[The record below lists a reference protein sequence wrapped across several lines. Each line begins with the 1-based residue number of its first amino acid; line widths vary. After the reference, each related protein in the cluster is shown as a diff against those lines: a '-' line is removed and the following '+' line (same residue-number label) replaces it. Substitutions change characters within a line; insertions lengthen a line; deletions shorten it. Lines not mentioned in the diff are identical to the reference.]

1 MITEDQLTLV
11 FSETTKMEGLLA
23 ILLAKDELLR
33 SWVTSWRHP
42 FLNSFALFI
51 THLGEWGLIWL
62 VLGILL
68 LSLHSKLGSGLWRM
82 SLALCLTA
90 LVSNVFL
97 KPVVARPRPFAV
109 IEKLEVLGQRPKTFS
124 FPSGHASE
132 AFAGAYALT
141 QLYRR
146 ARWPSFT
153 LASLIALS
161 RVYIGVHYPLDI
173 IFGSLI
179 GLGCSHF
186 VMGSNAPLCVR
197 KTQKTWI

>member
-1 MITEDQLTLV
+1 
-11 FSETTKMEGLLA
+11 MESLLA
-23 ILLAKDELLR
+23 VLLAKDELLLE
-33 SWVTSWRHP
+33 WITSWRHP
-42 FLNSFALFI
+42 FLNSFALLI

-62 VLGILL
+62 VLGTLL
-68 LSLHSKLGSGLWRM
+68 LSLHAKLGSGLWRM
-82 SLALCLTA
+82 ILALCLTA
-90 LVSNVFL
+90 FVSNVFL
-97 KPVVARPRPFAV
+97 KPVIARPRPFTAM
-109 IEKLEVLGQRPKTFS
+109 EKIEVLGHRPKTFS

-153 LASLIALS
+153 LASLIAFS

-186 VMGSNAPLCVR
+186 VMGSNAPAVFIR
-197 KTQKTWI
+197 SQKPGAGSKLKG